1 MGKRASRPA
10 GTPTETTL
18 ARNLRLDFMDGE
30 SPFVALNPPARGEY
44 FLEPLPMLYSLSRQN
59 MPSSFNHWL
68 DWILP
73 IALYLLGILVI
84 ALVVNRLLRAVTNLV
99 IKQASGQGR
108 QAQLR
113 EQQTRT
119 LAGVLYGAG
128 SKVVWVVALLMAL
141 EKLGFSTTPAV
152 TLAGLAS
159 LAVGFGAQTLV
170 RDVIMGFYI
179 VLEDQYVV
187 GDTIQIGDYIGRVE
201 HLTLRRTVIRDARG
215 ALVTIANG
223 EIRTVSN
230 LSRDWSQAF
239 VDVSLAPESP
249 VEKTLQAL
257 ETAAAALRGDP
268 AWSQALVDGPRIL
281 GVQSFDRS
289 STTVRLQVRTAP
301 TRQDEVARE
310 LRRRIQVE
318 FQKQGIPTS
327 SVHRIE
333 LAGVAHPSQE
343 AAQADA
349 GS

>member
-1 MGKRASRPA
+1 
-10 GTPTETTL
+10 
-18 ARNLRLDFMDGE
+18 
-30 SPFVALNPPARGEY
+30 
-44 FLEPLPMLYSLSRQN
+44 
-59 MPSSFNHWL
+59 MPSSFNRWL
-68 DWILP
+68 DLTLP
-73 IALYLLGILVI
+73 NALHLLGIFVI
-84 ALVVNRLLRAVTNLV
+84 ALVLNRVLRAVTNLV
-99 IKQASGQGR
+99 IKQATS
-108 QAQLR
+108 QARAEQIR

-119 LAGVLYGAG
+119 LAGVLYGAA
-128 SKVVWVVALLMAL
+128 SKIIWGVALLTAL
-141 EKLGFSTTPAV
+141 PEFGINVTPVA

-159 LAVGFGAQTLV
+159 LALGFGAQTLV
-170 RDVIMGFYI
+170 RDVITGFYI

-187 GDTIQIGDYIGRVE
+187 GDTIQIADYVGRVE

-215 ALVTIANG
+215 ALVTIGNG
-223 EIRTVSN
+223 EIRSVSN

-249 VEKTLQAL
+249 IEKTLQAL
-257 ETAAAALRGDP
+257 ESAAAALRGDP

-289 STTVRLQVRTAP
+289 SSTVRLQVRTAP

-318 FQKQGIPTS
+318 FQKQGIPIS

-333 LAGVAHPSQE
+333 LGGVSHSSQE
-343 AAQADA
+343 AAQTDA

>member
-1 MGKRASRPA
+1 
-10 GTPTETTL
+10 
-18 ARNLRLDFMDGE
+18 MD
-30 SPFVALNPPARGEY
+30 STPPACAHSSAAVEDTSSEHFQCY
-44 FLEPLPMLYSLSRQN
+44 TPPLVKI
-59 MPSSFNHWL
+59 MPSSFNRWL
-68 DWILP
+68 DLN
-73 IALYLLGILVI
+73 LSNGLHLLGILVI
-84 ALVVNRLLRAVTNLV
+84 ALVLNRLLRALTNLV
-99 IKQASGQGR
+99 IKQASGEGR
-108 QAQLR
+108 PAKLR

-128 SKVVWVVALLMAL
+128 SKVVWAIALLTAL
-141 EKLGFSTTPAV
+141 HEFNIDITPAV

-170 RDVIMGFYI
+170 RDVITGFYI
-179 VLEDQYVV
+179 VLEDQYIV
-187 GDTIQIGDYIGRVE
+187 GDTIQIAENIGRVE

-249 VEKTLQAL
+249 IEKTLQAL

-281 GVQSFDRS
+281 GVQSFDRNS
-289 STTVRLQVRTAP
+289 STVRLQVRTAP

-318 FQKQGIPTS
+318 FQKQGIPLS
-327 SVHRIE
+327 SVQRIE
-333 LAGVAHPSQE
+333 LAGVSHSPQE
-343 AAQADA
+343 ALQPD
-349 GS
+349 GTS

>member
-1 MGKRASRPA
+1 
-10 GTPTETTL
+10 
-18 ARNLRLDFMDGE
+18 
-30 SPFVALNPPARGEY
+30 
-44 FLEPLPMLYSLSRQN
+44 

-68 DWILP
+68 DANLP
-73 IALYLLGILVI
+73 NALHLLGIFII
-84 ALVVNRLLRAVTNLV
+84 ALVLNRVLRAVTNLV
-99 IKQASGQGR
+99 IKQASAPGR
-108 QAQLR
+108 SAQLR

-128 SKVVWVVALLMAL
+128 SKMVWAVALLTGL
-141 EKLGFSTTPAV
+141 HEFNIDITPAV

-170 RDVIMGFYI
+170 RDVITGFYI

-187 GDTIQIGDYIGRVE
+187 GDTIQIADYIGRVE
-201 HLTLRRTVIRDARG
+201 HLTLRRTVLRDARG

-249 VEKTLQAL
+249 IEKTLQAL
-257 ETAAAALRGDP
+257 ETAAADLRGDP

-281 GVQSFDRS
+281 GVQNFDRTS
-289 STTVRLQVRTAP
+289 STVRLQVRTAP

-310 LRRRIQVE
+310 LRRRIQLE
-318 FQKQGIPTS
+318 FQKQGIPIS
-327 SVHRIE
+327 SVQRIE
-333 LAGVAHPSQE
+333 LAGVSHSSQE
-343 AAQADA
+343 AVQPDA
-349 GS
+349 AS

>member
-1 MGKRASRPA
+1 
-10 GTPTETTL
+10 
-18 ARNLRLDFMDGE
+18 
-30 SPFVALNPPARGEY
+30 
-44 FLEPLPMLYSLSRQN
+44 
-59 MPSSFNHWL
+59 MPSSFNRWL
-68 DWILP
+68 ELALP
-73 IALYLLGILVI
+73 NALHLIGIFVI
-84 ALVVNRLLRAVTNLV
+84 ALVLNRLLRAVTNLV
-99 IKQASGQGR
+99 IKQASAPGR
-108 QAQLR
+108 SAQLR

-119 LAGVLYGAG
+119 LAEVLYGAG
-128 SKVVWVVALLMAL
+128 SKVVWAVALLTAVR
-141 EKLGFSTTPAV
+141 EFHIDITPAL

-170 RDVIMGFYI
+170 RDVITGIYI
-179 VLEDQYVV
+179 VLEDQYIV
-187 GDTIQIGDYIGRVE
+187 GDTIQFADYIGRVE

-239 VDVSLAPESP
+239 VDISLAPESP
-249 VEKTLQAL
+249 IEKTMQAL
-257 ETAAAALRGDP
+257 ESAAAALRGDP
-268 AWSQALVDGPRIL
+268 AWSQTLVDGPRIL

-289 STTVRLQVRTAP
+289 SSTVRLQVRTAP

-333 LAGVAHPSQE
+333 LAGVAPSSQE
-343 AAQADA
+343 APQADA
-349 GS
+349 AS